1 MFILKG
7 EIMQTGAIIIG
18 DELLSGK
25 RSDKHLAALIRILA
39 ARGMKLSW
47 AEYLGDDP
55 ERIAATLQRAFAGP
69 DLVFSFGGIGAT
81 PDDHTRGCAARA
93 SGQPLV
99 LHPEAQALLEARFG
113 DEAYPHRIQMGFFP
127 QGASIIPNPVNQVPG
142 FSLGHVH
149 FVPGFPA
156 MAWPMIESVLDS
168 RYRHLFS
175 QTPDVDRTLIALDAR
190 EGDLIALMQTFVE
203 RYPQLRL
210 SSLPSFGNDRIA
222 QMHIEFG
229 FNGPQALAEV
239 AVAELAAAL
248 KARGYALAESARD

>member
-1 MFILKG
+1 
-7 EIMQTGAIIIG
+7 MQTGAIIIG

-39 ARGMKLSW
+39 ARGMKLAW

-55 ERIAATLQRAFAGP
+55 ARITAALERAFAGP

-81 PDDHTRGCAARA
+81 PDDYTRACAAAA
-93 SGQPLV
+93 SRQPLV
-99 LHPEAQALLEARFG
+99 LHPDAQALLEARFG
-113 DEAYPHRIQMGFFP
+113 DDAYPHRIQMGHFP
-127 QGASIIPNPVNQVPG
+127 QGSALIANPVNQVPG
-142 FSLGHVH
+142 FSYGDVH

-175 QTPDVDRTLIALDAR
+175 HSPDVDRTLIALDAR
-190 EGDLIALMQTFVE
+190 EGDLIALMQEFVD
-203 RYPQLRL
+203 RYPRLKL
-210 SSLPSFGNDRIA
+210 SSLPCFGNDRIA

-229 FNGPQALAEV
+229 FCGPQALADV
-239 AVAELAAAL
+239 ALAEFAAAL
-248 KARGYALAESARD
+248 KSRGYVLAETARD

>member
-1 MFILKG
+1 
-7 EIMQTGAIIIG
+7 MQVGAIIIG

-55 ERIAATLQRAFAGP
+55 ERITATLARAFAGSE
-69 DLVFSFGGIGAT
+69 LVFSFGGIGAT
-81 PDDHTRGCAARA
+81 PDDHTRACAARA
-93 SGQPLV
+93 GGVPLV
-99 LHPEAQALLEARFG
+99 LHPEAQALIEARFG
-113 DEAYPHRIQMGFFP
+113 DEAYPHRIQMGYFP
-127 QGASIIPNPVNQVPG
+127 RGAAIIPNPVNQIAG
-142 FSLGHVH
+142 FSFGDVH

-175 QTPDVDRTLIALDAR
+175 TAPDVDRTLIALEAR
-190 EGDLIALMQTFVE
+190 EGDLIPLMEDFVV
-203 RYPQLRL
+203 RYPQLKL

-222 QMHIEFG
+222 VMHIEFG
-229 FNGPQALAEV
+229 FCGPQALAEV
-239 AVAELAAAL
+239 ALAEFAAAL
-248 KARGYALAESARD
+248 KARGYALADSSQD

>member
-1 MFILKG
+1 
-7 EIMQTGAIIIG
+7 MQAGAIIIG

-39 ARGMKLSW
+39 ARGMKLAW
-47 AEYLGDDP
+47 VEYLGDDP
-55 ERIAATLQRAFAGP
+55 ARISAALQRALASG

-81 PDDHTRGCAARA
+81 PDDHTRACAAVA

-113 DEAYPHRIQMGFFP
+113 DEAYPHRIQMGYFP
-127 QGASIIPNPVNQVPG
+127 QGAVIIPNPVNQVPG
-142 FSLGHVH
+142 FSLDDVH

-175 QTPDVDRTLIALDAR
+175 HAPDVDRTLIALDAR
-190 EGDLIALMQTFVE
+190 EGDLIGLMQEFVA
-203 RYPQLRL
+203 RYPQLKL
-210 SSLPSFGNDRIA
+210 SSLPCFGNDRFA

-229 FNGPQALAEV
+229 FNGQQALAEM
-239 AVAELAAAL
+239 ALAEFAAAL
-248 KARGYALAESARD
+248 KARGYVLAESAQG